1 MGGTL
6 IVAAVVIF
14 LIILLS
20 SLRVV
25 SEFERGVVFR
35 LGKFAGVREAGLTIL
50 IPIIDTMTKV
60 DIRVA
65 TVDVPK
71 QDIITKDNVTV
82 NVDAVAYFKVKN
94 VKDAVLNIR
103 NREYATALMS
113 QTVLRNILGQYN
125 LDSLLA
131 HMGDISTAFKSE
143 IIKIVD
149 SWGMEVLSVDIKQL
163 VLPES
168 MKRSMAAEA
177 EAERE
182 RRAKVISADGEFQAA
197 QKLADAA
204 KVMGSEALTYQ
215 LRYLQTLREVA
226 SENKSTIIFPL
237 PIELLNLLSAKK

>member
-1 MGGTL
+1 MDL
-6 IVAAVVIF
+6 ILVAVVVVV
-14 LIILLS
+14 LLAILAS

-25 SEFERGVVFR
+25 SEFERAVIFR
-35 LGKFAGVREAGLTIL
+35 LGKFARVREAGLTIL
-50 IPIIDTMTKV
+50 IPLIDTMTKV

-71 QDIITKDNVTV
+71 QDIITKDNVTI

-94 VKDAVLNIR
+94 AKDAVLNIR
-103 NREYATALMS
+103 NREYSTAMIS

-131 HMGDISTAFKSE
+131 HMGDVSTAFKGE
-143 IIKIVD
+143 ILKIAD
-149 SWGMEVLSVDIKQL
+149 SWGMEVVSVDIKQV

-204 KVMGSEALTYQ
+204 KVMASEPLTYQ
-215 LRYLQTLREVA
+215 LRYLQTLREVS
-226 SENKSTIIFPL
+226 SEKSSTIIFPL
-237 PIELLNLLSAKK
+237 PIELLGLVSPKK